1 MSQPRAA
8 PTCRHLLCNG
18 DATALATWSS
28 TPFFLLQAGLRSG
41 LLARGLALDPARL
54 RWRRR
59 LWNAAQ
65 LLRRG
70 KAGGFQYSRH
80 FAEALMG
87 QVDLGAP
94 PLALLSHF
102 PLLPPQPWPPGWRVD
117 FYIDATTR
125 QVFEAYG
132 KGARLAA
139 GFQRQVLE
147 RERQAYE
154 QAGAIVCMGQ
164 WAADSVRGDYGIE
177 AARVHVVPGGANLDE
192 AALVGLPEAAPPPPG
207 ADQPLRL
214 GFLGKEWQRKG
225 GPFLLQV
232 AEALAERGHPAVVR
246 AVGPAAATLPPHPLL
261 QPVGFLDKANDTA
274 RFVAE
279 LRSWH
284 FGALFSE
291 AEAAPRSNLE
301 CLRLGVPVLS
311 HAVGGIASTLP
322 DAGCGQLFAPHPEAG
337 AVADWICARLTP
349 YPAYLAWRAALAER
363 WREFTWDAAV
373 EQLQAILDGSGE
385 RR

>member
-1 MSQPRAA
+1 M
-8 PTCRHLLCNG
+8 LCNG

-41 LLARGLALDPARL
+41 LLAGGLALDPVRL

-59 LWNAAQ
+59 CWNGLQ
-65 LLRRG
+65 LLRSG
-70 KAGGFQYSRH
+70 KAGGFQYSRS
-80 FAEALMG
+80 FARALMG
-87 QVDLGAP
+87 QVDLGEA

-102 PLLPPQPWPPGWRVD
+102 PLLPPQPWPPSWRVD

-132 KGARLAA
+132 KGARLAP

-147 RERQAYE
+147 RERQAYQ
-154 QAGAIVCMGQ
+154 QAGAIVCMSR
-164 WAADSVRGDYGIE
+164 WAADSVISDYGIE
-177 AARVHVVPGGANLDE
+177 AARVHVVPGGANLDG
-192 AALVGLPEAAPPPPG
+192 AALVGLPEQMPAPPN
-207 ADQPLRL
+207 ASEPLRL

-225 GPFLLQV
+225 GPFLLQL
-232 AEALAERGHPAVVR
+232 AEALAARGQPAVVR

-261 QPVGFLDKANDTA
+261 QPVGFLDKANHTA

-284 FGALFSE
+284 FGTLFSSSE
-291 AEAAPRSNLE
+291 AFGISNRE

-322 DAGCGQLFAPHPEAG
+322 DGGCGQLFAPHPEATT
-337 AVADWICARLTP
+337 VADWILSRLTP
-349 YPAYLAWRAALAER
+349 YPAYLAWRAGLALR
-363 WREFTWDAAV
+363 WREFTWEATV
-373 EQLQAILDGSGE
+373 EQLQAILEPSGTQG
-385 RR
+385 